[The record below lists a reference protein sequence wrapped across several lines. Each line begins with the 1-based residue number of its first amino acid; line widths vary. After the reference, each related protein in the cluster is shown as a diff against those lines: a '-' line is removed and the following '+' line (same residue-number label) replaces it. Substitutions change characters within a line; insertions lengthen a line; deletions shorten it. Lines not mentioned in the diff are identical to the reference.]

1 MELEC
6 NGLEK
11 FVVNGGKPLFG
22 EVNISGAKNAAVAI
36 IPAVILCDE
45 PCQIEN
51 IPNIS
56 DVSLISRILQQ
67 MGAQVRRINKSSLY
81 IDPTHISTHSATT
94 ELVRGM
100 RASYYLL
107 GALLGRCGKAQVA
120 LPGGCNFG
128 VRPIDQHLKGFEA
141 MGAVTQLVDGAII
154 EADADNLHGEH
165 IYLDVV
171 SVGATMN
178 IMLAASKAEGMTII
192 ENAAREPHI
201 VDLANF
207 LNSMGADVRGAGTD
221 VIKIRGVKYLHG
233 ITYSIIPDQIEAG
246 TFMFA
251 AAVTKGDVTVLNVI
265 PKHLEATIAKLEEI
279 GCEIEEFD
287 DAVRVVAKTRL
298 KHTQVKTLPYPGF
311 PTDMQPQIGVT
322 LALCEGTSIIA
333 ESIFENRFKYL
344 DELARMGAVAK
355 IEGNSATIE
364 GVERFSGAR
373 VSAPDLRAGAALC
386 IAGLAADGITIVD
399 DIVYIQRGYER
410 FEEKLR
416 SLGGIIE
423 RVSSEKEIQKF
434 KLKVS

>member
-107 GALLGRCGKAQVA
+107 GALLGRSGKAQVA

-246 TFMFA
+246 TYMCA
-251 AAVTKGDVTVLNVI
+251 AAATRGCITVNNI
-265 PKHLEATIAKLEEI
+265 TPKHLESITAKLREMGVVITEYDEAI
-279 GCEIEEFD
+279 KI
-287 DAVRVVAKTRL
+287 DATKNPLKRCNIKTMP
-298 KHTQVKTLPYPGF
+298 HPGF
-311 PTDMQPQIGVT
+311 PTDCQPQFA
-322 LALCEGTSIIA
+322 ALLVSVPGTSIIN
-333 ESIFENRFKYL
+333 ENVWDNRYQYVS
-344 DELARMGAVAK
+344 ELVRMGAHISVEGRLAI
-355 IEGNSATIE
+355 IEGGSPLTAAPVKAT
-364 GVERFSGAR
+364 
-373 VSAPDLRAGAALC
+373 DLRAGAAMI
-386 IAGLAADGITIVD
+386 IAALEINGVTEISSIQ
-399 DIVYIQRGYER
+399 YIERGYEDVI
-410 FEEKLR
+410 EKFRALGADIKKVYYAGDNEDELR
-416 SLGGIIE
+416 A
-423 RVSSEKEIQKF
+423 
-434 KLKVS
+434 